1 MGLMDLIR
9 KAEEQS
15 RSAARR
21 GRELARATLNES
33 GRMLRRKMRV
43 NPPASANSK
52 TEPAS
57 NATPAQTAGSL
68 GAGTAASRQPRAQAQ
83 EARKKIISINGQDVR
98 TEEVAVPG
106 RRRSA

>member
-15 RSAARR
+15 LNAARR
-21 GRELARATLNES
+21 GRELARSTLNES

-43 NPPASANSK
+43 NPAVNSTK
-52 TEPAS
+52 EAAT
-57 NATPAQTAGSL
+57 NAVPTQSSGIGS
-68 GAGTAASRQPRAQAQ
+68 GDAASPHPTGRRQETCKR
-83 EARKKIISINGQDVR
+83 IISINGKDVR
-98 TEEVAVPG
+98 TEEVPAPE

>member
-21 GRELARATLNES
+21 GRELARTTLNES

-43 NPPASANSK
+43 NPPANSTK
-52 TEPAS
+52 EPAT
-57 NATPAQTAGSL
+57 NTQTPDSLEANVAGSPPTS
-68 GAGTAASRQPRAQAQ
+68 GSSPKR
-83 EARKKIISINGQDVR
+83 IISIHGKDMR
-98 TEEVAVPG
+98 TEEVPAPG